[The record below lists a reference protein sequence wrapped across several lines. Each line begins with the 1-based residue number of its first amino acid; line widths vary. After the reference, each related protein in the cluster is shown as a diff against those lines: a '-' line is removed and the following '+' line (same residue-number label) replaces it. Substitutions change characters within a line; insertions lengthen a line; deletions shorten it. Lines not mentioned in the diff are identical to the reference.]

1 MTRCANSQRIVGRS
15 PALSYCNCTLADLS
29 QWTAPEQ
36 ARTAHG
42 TKQRHVASCRAGT
55 CQQQLFLCNTNRQS
69 FPSHPQPTLPRH
81 PRPASPIPC
90 RTFRLQPDVPD
101 TPIDVVSAFKLH
113 SRPSAVKKI
122 LLDFDGHTTSNT
134 QWNVGRA
141 AALITPP
148 YDKVRG
154 FILLNLDTCARPLSC
169 LLLAPT

>member
-1 MTRCANSQRIVGRS
+1 MAPSS
-15 PALSYCNCTLADLS
+15 DMLHPA
-29 QWTAPEQ
+29 EQ
-36 ARTAHG
+36 AL
-42 TKQRHVASCRAGT
+42 ASSSFFCAT
-55 CQQQLFLCNTNRQS
+55 QTDKLSHHTPNRPYHATLNLPHQS
-69 FPSHPQPTLPRH
+69 
-81 PRPASPIPC
+81 PC
-90 RTFRLQPDVPD
+90 RTFLLQPDVPD

-154 FILLNLDTCARPLSC
+154 FILLNLDTCVRPLSC
-169 LLLAPT
+169 LLLALT